1 MGQSVSSPPPLSLLP
16 APVGSGT
23 GAVARLRTGRPL
35 WIAGLLGLSVA
46 GLFAAAVGVSLR
58 DAVDHQGDRARLVAS
73 LAEESLTRSLE
84 STESTLAAIG
94 SVARQ
99 PRDGAALRQA
109 FEQSLRFAPHL
120 RQVVVIRRD
129 GLVEADSANRSVG
142 RKIDLSR
149 LGFQKGLGRENAP
162 DPSQLD
168 LGGEVTGRYLP
179 LLDMAPDLSPRSIVP
194 VALAAGPDLVV
205 IAALNPTHLLRL
217 LSLAGLGPSSSVRLT
232 RLDGA
237 PILAA
242 EDANRSILGGGRELS
257 LMQAVDQGF
266 QSGVLTLSDPG
277 EPGVAAF
284 RLSSHY
290 PLAVVAA
297 ISRRDGVEAWLRS
310 SGTLLFWGAVSL
322 GGLLVGGGL
331 LLREMLRR
339 VGLQDQV
346 RLLGLTQ
353 TVFAHSAEAML
364 ITGEDDRILAANPV
378 FATLTG
384 VDPAELVGRSP
395 ADFLGP
401 ESVEA
406 SGDGPSHWRL
416 RSQSGTSR
424 AVTLT
429 RAPLGSG
436 TVIMTLNDITDRIDN
451 EKRLQDALRQAEFA
465 NRAKSEFLAA
475 MSHELRTPLN
485 AILGFSEIIRDEL
498 GGPVDPALCRDFVT
512 DIYNSGSHLRDI
524 INDLLDLARIE
535 AGKHNLV
542 LEPLDINAEIAICVR
557 LVRERAAHHGLVL
570 SVEPCPCPPILRADQ
585 RAVRQMLFNLL
596 SNAIKFT
603 PSGGRVTVSCVCD
616 PDGTVRLIVSDTGI
630 GIASNLHEVVFDAYE
645 RAPNTEVRKIE
656 GSGLGLAL
664 VRTMMNQHGGS
675 VTLESTPGL
684 GSTFTLVFPPGAA

>member
-1 MGQSVSSPPPLSLLP
+1 MGQPTSSPSRSPSC
-16 APVGSGT
+16 ATDAGGQ
-23 GAVARLRTGRPL
+23 RLRPSRPL
-35 WIAGLLGLSVA
+35 WIAALLGLSVA
-46 GLFAAAVGVSLR
+46 GLFAAAVAVSLR
-58 DAVDHQGDRARLVAS
+58 DAIKHQGDRATLVAS

-84 STESTLAAIG
+84 STESSLAAIG
-94 SVARQ
+94 AVARN
-99 PRDGAALRQA
+99 PGTEAALRQA

-129 GLVEADSANRSVG
+129 GHVQADSANRSTG
-142 RKIDLSR
+142 RKIDLAQ
-149 LGFQKGLGRENAP
+149 LGFQKADDERTAS
-162 DPSQLD
+162 DPSQLKV
-168 LGGEVTGRYLP
+168 GGKVSGRYLP
-179 LLDMAPDLSPRSIVP
+179 LIDMPPDPSPRNIIP
-194 VALAAGPDLVV
+194 VALAAGPDLIV
-205 IAALNPTHLLRL
+205 IGALNPAHLLRL
-217 LSLAGLGPSSSVRLT
+217 LSLAGLGPSSSVQMT
-232 RLDGA
+232 RLDGQ

-242 EDANRSILGGGRELS
+242 EDRDRSVLARGRVVSLIL
-257 LMQAVDQGF
+257 AVDEGLQHGTLD
-266 QSGVLTLSDPG
+266 LTAPG
-277 EPGVAAF
+277 ESGVAAF

-297 ISRRDGVEAWLRS
+297 ISHRDGVETWLRS

-339 VGLQDQV
+339 IDLQDEV

-364 ITGEDDRILAANPV
+364 ILGEDNRILAANPV

-384 VDPAELVGRSP
+384 LEAAALVGRSP
-395 ADFLGP
+395 DAFLEAETVETGGEGGP
-401 ESVEA
+401 
-406 SGDGPSHWRL
+406 PHWRL
-416 RSQSGTSR
+416 RSRDGSSR
-424 AVTLT
+424 AVTMT

-436 TVIMTLNDITDRIDN
+436 SVIMTLNDITERIDN
-451 EKRLQDALRQAEFA
+451 ERRLQDALRQAEFA

-498 GGPVDPALCRDFVT
+498 GGAIDPSQCRDFVA

-542 LEPLDINAEIAICVR
+542 SQRLDIAAEIAICTR
-557 LVRERAAHHGLVL
+557 LVRERASHHGLELVVERCGETCQSVL
-570 SVEPCPCPPILRADQ
+570 FADQ

-603 PSGGRVTVSCVCD
+603 PAGGRVTVSCCCD

-630 GIASNLHEVVFDAYE
+630 GIAPELHETVFHAYE
-645 RAPNTEVRKIE
+645 RVPNTEIRKIE

-664 VRTMMNQHGGS
+664 VRTMMDLHGGT
-675 VTLESTPGL
+675 VTLESAPGQ
-684 GSTFTLVFPPGAA
+684 GSTFTLVFPPGPV

>member
-1 MGQSVSSPPPLSLLP
+1 MTAIGGQ
-16 APVGSGT
+16 
-23 GAVARLRTGRPL
+23 RLRPSKPMWT
-35 WIAGLLGLSVA
+35 AGLLGLAVA
-46 GLFAAAVGVSLR
+46 GLFAAAVAVSLR
-58 DAVDHQGDRARLVAS
+58 DAIEHQGDRAHLVAS

-84 STESTLAAIG
+84 STESSLAAIG
-94 SVARQ
+94 SVARN
-99 PRDGAALRQA
+99 PGTESALRQA
-109 FEQSLRFAPHL
+109 FEHSLRFAPHL

-129 GLVEADSANRSVG
+129 GHVLADSANRSTGQRV
-142 RKIDLSR
+142 DLAR
-149 LGFQKGLGRENAP
+149 LGFQKDVGGEAP
-162 DPSQLD
+162 SEPSQLD
-168 LGGEVTGRYLP
+168 VGGNVTGRYLP
-179 LLDMAPDLSPRSIVP
+179 ILGMSPDLSPRSIVP
-194 VALAAGPDLVV
+194 VALAAGPDLIV
-205 IAALNPTHLLRL
+205 IGALNPTHLMRL
-217 LSLAGLGPSSSVRLT
+217 LSLAGLGPSSSVQLT
-232 RLDGA
+232 RLDGQ

-242 EDANRSILGGGRELS
+242 EDRDRSILAGGRGVS
-257 LMQAVDQGF
+257 LVQVVDQGLTH
-266 QSGVLTLSDPG
+266 GMLTLSRPG
-277 EPGVAAF
+277 DAGVAAF

-297 ISRRDGVEAWLRS
+297 ISRRDGVEIWLRS

-331 LLREMLRR
+331 LLREMVRR
-339 VGLQDQV
+339 VGLQDEV
-346 RLLGLTQ
+346 RLLSLTQ

-364 ITGEDDRILAANPV
+364 ITDEENRILAANPV

-384 VDPAELVGRSP
+384 LDAAALVGRSP
-395 ADFLGP
+395 DAFLGP
-401 ESVEA
+401 VTVEDR
-406 SGDGPSHWRL
+406 GDGSPSHWRL
-416 RSQSGTSR
+416 RSQDGTSR
-424 AVTLT
+424 AVTMT

-436 TVIMTLNDITDRIDN
+436 SVIVTLNDITERIDN
-451 EKRLQDALRQAEFA
+451 ERRLQDALRQAEFA

-498 GGPVDPALCRDFVT
+498 GGPIDPSLCRDFVA

-542 LEPLDINAEIAICVR
+542 PQPLDIMAEIAICTR
-557 LVRERAAHHGLVL
+557 LVRERASHHGLDLVVETCPESCSAVL
-570 SVEPCPCPPILRADQ
+570 YADQ

-603 PSGGRVTVSCVCD
+603 PSGGRVAVSCRCD

-630 GIASNLHEVVFDAYE
+630 GIAPELHETVFHAYE
-645 RAPNTEVRKIE
+645 RVPNTEIRKIE

-664 VRTMMNQHGGS
+664 VRTMMDLHGGA

-684 GSTFTLVFPPGAA
+684 GSTFTLVFPPVPA

>member
-1 MGQSVSSPPPLSLLP
+1 MARPLPPPTPPSAAGP
-16 APVGSGT
+16 
-23 GAVARLRTGRPL
+23 AVASRLRVARPL
-35 WIAGLLGLSVA
+35 WIAGFLAFSVA
-46 GLFAAAVGVSLR
+46 GLFAAAVAVSLR
-58 DAVDHQGDRARLVAS
+58 DAIDHQGESARLVAA

-94 SVARQ
+94 SIVRN
-99 PRDGAALRQA
+99 PNNNGALRQA

-120 RQVVVIRRD
+120 RQVVVIHRD
-129 GLVEADSANRSVG
+129 GRVLADSANRSVG
-142 RKIDLSR
+142 ATIDLGR
-149 LGFQKGLGRENAP
+149 LGFHTGLDADRAH
-162 DPSQLD
+162 DPTQLD

-179 LLDMAPDLSPRSIVP
+179 LLNMPPDLSPRSIVP
-194 VALAAGPDLVV
+194 VALAAGPDFVV
-205 IAALNPTHLLRL
+205 VGALNPTHLLRR
-217 LSLAGLGPSSSVRLT
+217 LSSSGLGPSSSVQLT
-232 RLDGA
+232 RLDGH
-237 PILAA
+237 PILTA
-242 EDANRSILGGGRELS
+242 EDTQRSVLANGRGVS
-257 LMQAVDQGF
+257 LMPVIDQGL
-266 QSGVLTLSDPG
+266 QSGLLPLSGPG
-277 EPGVAAF
+277 EAGVAAF

-290 PLAVVAA
+290 PLAVVVA
-297 ISRRDGVEAWLRS
+297 ISRQDGIETWLRN
-310 SGTLLFWGAVSL
+310 SGILLFWGAVSL

-331 LLREMLRR
+331 LLREMVRR
-339 VGLQDQV
+339 ISLQDEV

-384 VDPAELVGRSP
+384 LDAAASVGRSP
-395 ADFLGP
+395 AEFL
-401 ESVEA
+401 EMDSVA
-406 SGDGPSHWRL
+406 AVGDGPSHWRL
-416 RSQSGTSR
+416 RSSSGSSR

-436 TVIMTLNDITDRIDN
+436 TVIMTLNDITERIDN
-451 EKRLQDALRQAEFA
+451 ERRLQDALRQAEFA

-498 GGPVDPALCRDFVT
+498 GGPVDPALCRDYVT

-542 LEPLDINAEIAICVR
+542 PQPLDIDAEIAICVR
-557 LVRERAAHHGLVL
+557 LVRERAAHHRLTLTIVPCSCPKRVVL
-570 SVEPCPCPPILRADQ
+570 YADQ
-585 RAVRQMLFNLL
+585 RAVRQMMFNLL

-603 PSGGRVTVSCVCD
+603 PPGGDVTVSCDCD
-616 PDGTVRLIVSDTGI
+616 PDGSVRLAVSDSGI
-630 GIASNLHEVVFDAYE
+630 GIAPELHEVVFHAYE
-645 RAPNTEVRKIE
+645 RVPNNVVRKIE

-675 VTLESTPGL
+675 VTLVSTPGV
-684 GSTFTLVFPPGAA
+684 GSTFTLVFPPGAG

>member
-1 MGQSVSSPPPLSLLP
+1 MALPLPPPTLPIAAVPAVSS
-16 APVGSGT
+16 
-23 GAVARLRTGRPL
+23 RLRAARPL
-35 WIAGLLGLSVA
+35 WIAGFLALSVA
-46 GLFAAAVGVSLR
+46 GLFAAAVAVSLR
-58 DAVDHQGDRARLVAS
+58 DAIDHQGESARLVAS

-94 SVARQ
+94 SIVRN
-99 PRDGAALRQA
+99 PNDRTALPLA

-120 RQVVVIRRD
+120 RQMVVIHRD
-129 GLVEADSANRSVG
+129 GRVIADSANRSVG
-142 RKIDLSR
+142 ETIDLAR
-149 LGFQKGLGRENAP
+149 LGFPNGIGKDSLS
-162 DPSQLD
+162 DPTRLD
-168 LGGEVTGRYLP
+168 LGNEITGRYLP
-179 LLDMAPDLSPRSIVP
+179 ILNMPPDLSPRSIVP
-194 VALAAGPDLVV
+194 VALVAGPDLVV
-205 IAALNPTHLLRL
+205 VGALNPAHLIRRL
-217 LSLAGLGPSSSVRLT
+217 SSSGLGPSSSVQLT
-232 RLDGA
+232 RLDGR

-242 EDANRSILGGGRELS
+242 EEPQRSILANGRWVS
-257 LMQAVDQGF
+257 LMPAVDQGLQF
-266 QSGVLTLSDPG
+266 GMLTLSGPG

-290 PLAVVAA
+290 PLAVIVA
-297 ISRRDGVEAWLRS
+297 ISRRDGIETWLRN
-310 SGTLLFWGAVSL
+310 SGILLFWGAVSL

-331 LLREMLRR
+331 LLREMVRR
-339 VGLQDQV
+339 IGLQDEV

-364 ITGEDDRILAANPV
+364 ITGEDGRILAANPV

-384 VDPAELVGRSP
+384 LDAVALVGRSP
-395 ADFLGP
+395 AEFL
-401 ESVEA
+401 EA
-406 SGDGPSHWRL
+406 ETVAAGGDGPSHWRL
-416 RSQSGTSR
+416 RSSSGTSR

-436 TVIMTLNDITDRIDN
+436 TVIMTLNDITERIDN
-451 EKRLQDALRQAEFA
+451 ERRLQDALRQAEFA

-498 GGPVDPALCRDFVT
+498 GGPVDPALCRDYVT

-542 LEPLDINAEIAICVR
+542 PQPLDIDAEIAICVR
-557 LVRERAAHHGLVL
+557 LVRERASHHRLTL
-570 SVEPCPCPPILRADQ
+570 SVVPCPCHNHAVLYADQ

-603 PSGGRVTVSCVCD
+603 PPGGAVTVSCECAS
-616 PDGTVRLIVSDTGI
+616 DGSVRLAVSDTGI
-630 GIASNLHEVVFDAYE
+630 GIAPELHEVVFHAYE
-645 RAPNTEVRKIE
+645 RVPNTVVRKIE

-664 VRTMMNQHGGS
+664 VRTMMDQHGGS
-675 VTLESTPGL
+675 VTLESTPGV
-684 GSTFTLVFPPGAA
+684 GSTFTLVFPPGAC